1 MTSLKIKTMK
11 TLLTAIIAIAALSFS
26 ATAQEQKPMG
36 KPNGAHHQ
44 GMKQRG
50 MLMQQL
56 NLTEAQKTQMK
67 AINMDF
73 KTKMEELKKQD
84 NITVKEFNARKEAL
98 QAERKNKTMAL
109 LTDEQK
115 GKMEA
120 LKKEKQDKMKMMQAK
135 HIERMQSNLNLS
147 NDQVT
152 KLKAK
157 NDELDQKMNA
167 LKSNTS
173 LPLDQK
179 RAQMQQIRQERKAF
193 MESILTD
200 DQKKKMEEMK
210 SKRMAN
216 KPS

>member
-1 MTSLKIKTMK
+1 
-11 TLLTAIIAIAALSFS
+11 
-26 ATAQEQKPMG
+26 
-36 KPNGAHHQ
+36 
-44 GMKQRG
+44 
-50 MLMQQL
+50 
-56 NLTEAQKTQMK
+56 
-67 AINMDF
+67 
-73 KTKMEELKKQD
+73 
-84 NITVKEFNARKEAL
+84 
-98 QAERKNKTMAL
+98 
-109 LTDEQK
+109 
-115 GKMEA
+115 
-120 LKKEKQDKMKMMQAK
+120 MQAK
-135 HIERMQSNLNLS
+135 HIERMQSKLNLS